1 MFAIGVFILI
11 FLDKIKT
18 NMKEDLINYIK
29 NILKT
34 YGCFNLGELDVN
46 NDGVFVNEMGSL
58 IALAEYFTEDYVE
71 VNVYKPSS
79 ISSDALETYETDY
92 EDLSVD
98 ILQEILDKCQTWE
111 AQSLQTEKRISNE

>member
-1 MFAIGVFILI
+1 
-11 FLDKIKT
+11 
-18 NMKEDLINYIK
+18 MKEELIESIK
-29 NILKT
+29 DILKN

-79 ISSDALETYETDY
+79 ISSDALETYESDY

-98 ILQEILDKCQTWE
+98 VLQEILDKCQTWE
-111 AQSLQTEKRISNE
+111 AQNLQTEKRITNE